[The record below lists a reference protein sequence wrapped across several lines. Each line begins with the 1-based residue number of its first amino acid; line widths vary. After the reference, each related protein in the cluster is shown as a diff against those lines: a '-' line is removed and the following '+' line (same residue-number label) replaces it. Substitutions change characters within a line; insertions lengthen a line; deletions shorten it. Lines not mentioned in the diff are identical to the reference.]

1 MHRTTT
7 VHVYPDDH
15 YEELTFVS
23 NKDGIFD
30 DKSIGFISAID
41 LEGDECHLP
50 NVKASA
56 VVKFFTDFLEIED
69 VLREKDNG
77 GRATEETMKNLRKI
91 HTKIS
96 KWIKQE
102 EEEDK

>member
-15 YEELTFVS
+15 YEELTFVC
-23 NKDGIFD
+23 NKDGMFD

-56 VVKFFTDFLEIED
+56 VVKFFSDFLEIED

-77 GRATEETMKNLRKI
+77 GRATEATMKNLRKI

-102 EEEDK
+102 DEEDK

>member
-23 NKDGIFD
+23 NKDGFLD

-56 VVKFFTDFLEIED
+56 VVKFFSDFLEIED

-91 HTKIS
+91 HPKIS
-96 KWIKQE
+96 KWLKQE
-102 EEEDK
+102 DEEDK

>member
-23 NKDGIFD
+23 NKDGFFD
-30 DKSIGFISAID
+30 DKSIGFISALI
-41 LEGDECHLP
+41 LKEM
-50 NVKASA
+50 NVIFLTSKSSA

-69 VLREKDNG
+69 VLRRTTD
-77 GRATEETMKNLRKI
+77 
-91 HTKIS
+91 
-96 KWIKQE
+96 
-102 EEEDK
+102 